1 MKLPWTIG
9 AAAIVLAACGSTAN
23 LKLQEADSLFE
34 TREVALPAATHQ
46 TVLAGSFDGTER
58 AQLAVVSVGAMKS
71 RQVRLLTLD
80 GKEWAT
86 KLDALLDP
94 AVLFVDVARIAG
106 QDYLIAYRHGSV
118 DWFDPD
124 IEEQFPLLKL
134 KTSYRAS
141 HEDGIPHLDITRDVN
156 GDGLD
161 DLLIPDVDGF
171 WLALQAQDGHFGQAV
186 RLGPPDP
193 FADEKAYGDTR
204 TYRQVGITAENTPWY
219 LSRVHL
225 LDYDRDGRQDLLF
238 WNKEHF
244 LFYRQDEQGDFDDL
258 PGRLHIDVEFDFDGS
273 YGLAFQ
279 FGDASVPSMLLGF
292 GPQTQHTVLR
302 GFRDL
307 DGDGVADIVTLS
319 LTGRTPFRL
328 HGRYDV
334 RFGRPAPGA
343 TTFPAAADT
352 SFEAPGRSGG
362 LQAWGYA
369 AQDFL
374 DVNGDGATDATIGAV
389 NIGLGGMF
397 GAMVG
402 NSIAIDLALYQLR
415 DGEYP
420 AEPDWSRRVSSPFSP
435 LNRRGPLFPTVLV
448 GDVNGDGRS
457 DLLVGERWD
466 ELSVFLGVEGKDPIA
481 SKAIRMAVAMPSD
494 ERNAR
499 TADLN
504 NDGKDDVFIKH
515 SSTTEPGR
523 LIILMAN

>member
-1 MKLPWTIG
+1 MKMHWTIG
-9 AAAIVLAACGSTAN
+9 APAILLAACGATSSLNSGDAN
-23 LKLQEADSLFE
+23 PLFE
-34 TREVALPAATHQ
+34 TREVALPAAEHQ
-46 TVLAGSFDGTER
+46 TVLAGSFDGTDR
-58 AQLAVVSVGAMKS
+58 AQLAVVSVGATGT
-71 RQVRLLTLD
+71 RHIRLLVLED
-80 GKEWAT
+80 KEWRT
-86 KLDALLDP
+86 SLDASLAPGALL
-94 AVLFVDVARIAG
+94 VDVARIAG
-106 QDYLIAYRHGSV
+106 RDYLLVFRHGSV
-118 DWFDPD
+118 DWFDPGLA
-124 IEEQFPLLKL
+124 EQHPLLAVT
-134 KTSYRAS
+134 TSYRAS
-141 HEDGIPHLDITRDVN
+141 AEDGIPHLDITHDVN

-171 WLALQAQDGHFGQAV
+171 WLALQAQAGFFGPAV
-186 RLGPPDP
+186 KLGPPDP

-204 TYRQVGITAENTPWY
+204 TYRQVGITAENMPWY
-219 LSRVHL
+219 LSRVHQ

-238 WNKEHF
+238 WNRDHF
-244 LFYRQDEQGDFDDL
+244 LFYRQNARGDFED
-258 PGRLHIDVEFDFDGS
+258 PPRTVKIGVEFDFDGS

-279 FGDASVPSMLLGF
+279 FPDATVPSMLLGY

-307 DGDGVADIVTLS
+307 DGDGLADLITLS
-319 LTGRTPFRL
+319 LKGRTPFRL

-374 DVNGDGATDATIGAV
+374 DANGDGATDAAIAAV

-402 NSIAIDLALYQLR
+402 NSIAIDLALYQLH

-420 AEPDWSRRVSSPFSP
+420 VEPDWSRRVSSPFSP
-435 LNRRGPLFPTVLV
+435 LNKRGPLFPTVLT
-448 GDVNGDGRS
+448 GDVNGDGRA

-466 ELSVFLGVEGKDPIA
+466 GLSVFLGVPGREPIA
-481 SKAIRMAVAMPSD
+481 PEAIRMAVPMPSD
-494 ERNAR
+494 ERNAK

-504 NDGKDDVFIKH
+504 NDGKDDVFIQH
-515 SSTTEPGR
+515 SSATEPGR